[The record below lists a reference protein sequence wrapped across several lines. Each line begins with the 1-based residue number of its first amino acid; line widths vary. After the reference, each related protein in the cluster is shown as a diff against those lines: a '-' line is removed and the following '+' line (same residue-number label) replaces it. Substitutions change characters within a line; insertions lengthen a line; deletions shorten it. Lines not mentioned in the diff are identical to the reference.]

1 MSPSDQQ
8 WFKFDIPIFDEWIPK
23 LSPEAGILFCVIM
36 RKILAWDNKTE
47 DTISVSQLM
56 VASGMGERMVQRAL
70 KDLQES
76 GCPLRKIGQSR
87 NGSTYSWGDTP
98 VTLGVTPV
106 SPTTDVKLVDIYIP
120 VKEKQELNLA
130 SSSVFT
136 GRVLDPAKPTEEDG
150 LVLKK
155 KKNNIPEDIATVS
168 LDSSP
173 TSQLLLL
180 LFHNP
185 DTSKTWKLTTRQ
197 AESIL
202 GDSNGMSIV
211 SILSQIE
218 KSRLNIENAGN
229 SIGYIR
235 GIIKNLAPRSKANKG
250 AKPTKQT
257 SPHTR
262 APLPLEQDELS
273 WTTHGRALPGDD
285 DEDSIF

>member
-1 MSPSDQQ
+1 MSPSNQQ
-8 WFKFDIPIFDEWIPK
+8 WFKFDIPLFDKWIPK

-36 RKILAWDNKTE
+36 RKILAWDKTE
-47 DTISVSQLM
+47 DTISISQLM
-56 VASGMGERMVQRAL
+56 AASGMGERMVQRAL
-70 KDLQES
+70 KDLLES
-76 GCPLRKIGQSR
+76 GCPLRKIGQSK
-87 NGSTYSWGDTP
+87 NGSTYSWG
-98 VTLGVTPV
+98 VTLVTPGVTPV
-106 SPTTDVKLVDIYIP
+106 SHTTDVKLVDIYIP
-120 VKEKQELNLA
+120 VKEEQELNLA

-155 KKNNIPEDIATVS
+155 KKNNIPEDIATVR

-235 GIIKNLAPRSKANKG
+235 GIIKNLAPRSKANNP
-250 AKPTKQT
+250 AERTKQT

-262 APLPLEQDELS
+262 APLPLEQAEVS
-273 WTTHGRALPGDD
+273 RTTHGRALPVDD
-285 DEDSIF
+285 DEDSLF

>member
-1 MSPSDQQ
+1 MSPSHQQ

-36 RKILAWDNKTE
+36 RKILAWDNKTK
-47 DTISVSQLM
+47 DTISISQLM
-56 VASGMGERMVQRAL
+56 AASGMKESRVHRAL

-87 NGSTYSWGDTP
+87 NGSTYSWGVTPRTPGVSP
-98 VTLGVTPV
+98 VT
-106 SPTTDVKLVDIYIP
+106 PTTDVSTCNTNTIDSEEQKM
-120 VKEKQELNLA
+120 NLA
-130 SSSVFT
+130 SSSVLYKNQKT
-136 GRVLDPAKPTEEDG
+136 GKPTGEDG
-150 LVLKK
+150 LVV
-155 KKNNIPEDIATVS
+155 KKNSIPEDPATVG
-168 LDSSP
+168 LKGQP

-180 LFHNP
+180 SFVNP

-202 GDSNGMSIV
+202 VDSNGMSIV

-218 KSRLNIENAGN
+218 KSRLNIQNADNG
-229 SIGYIR
+229 IGYIR
-235 GIIKNLAPRSKANKG
+235 GIIKNLAPRSKANEG

-262 APLPLEQDELS
+262 GPLSLKPPPADDMVI
-273 WTTHGRALPGDD
+273 GRRTYPADD
-285 DEDSIF
+285 DEDSLF